1 MKSMHPKIFLPSV
14 MVRPWGNEQPL
25 SCFQDQFLQGYLLT
39 DFLTKLTLCM
49 KAPSSS
55 LFG

>member
-39 DFLTKLTLCM
+39 DFLTKLTLFM